1 MSKIPTPTVGAILK
15 ETLEDLGV
23 SQYRLAL
30 ETGIPQGRIS
40 GIIHGRNSITPAIAL
55 RLSAFLGSS
64 CEYWLNLQ
72 RLEDVEKAREALA
85 PTLAKIARFPASSIP
100 QKRKTQAVPAC
111 A

>member
-1 MSKIPTPTVGAILK
+1 MNTNKIPTPRAGEILK

-23 SQYRLAL
+23 SQYRLAQ

-40 GIIHGRNSITPAIAL
+40 GIIHGRNGITPAIAL

-72 RLEDVEKAREALA
+72 RLEDVENARAALA
-85 PTLAKIARFPASSIP
+85 PALAKIRRFSESS
-100 QKRKTQAVPAC
+100 VPA